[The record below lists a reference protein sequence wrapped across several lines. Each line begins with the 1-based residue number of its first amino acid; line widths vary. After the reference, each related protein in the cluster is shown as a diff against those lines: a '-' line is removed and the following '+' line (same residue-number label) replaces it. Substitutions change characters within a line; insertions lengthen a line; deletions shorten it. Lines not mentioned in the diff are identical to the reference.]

1 MNRKPKTFIAIGVG
15 THTLYR
21 QRTAALGASSSKLDH
36 SFVHLSGHAAD
47 KQSVSGFGPGDEIIS
62 PTAQEAP
69 I

>member
-1 MNRKPKTFIAIGVG
+1 MARTVG
-15 THTLYR
+15 THTLHG

-36 SFVHLSGHAAD
+36 TSVHLSAHAAD

-62 PTAQEAP
+62 PTAQEAS